1 MLLFSFFLYLKRV
14 LYARDCSCIYMHQY
28 PSSFDLPERKALGE
42 PGNEANA
49 QAHAYFDYYIYM
61 YLIFKEICAK
71 IDTFKQWLLHRNIVP
86 MLSTLRMKSL
96 NDL

>member
-1 MLLFSFFLYLKRV
+1 MV

-49 QAHAYFDYYIYM
+49 QAHAYFDYIL
-61 YLIFKEICAK
+61 YLIWKENLRK

-86 MLSTLRMKSL
+86 RLSTLRTKSL